1 MRFLYCQLGDTTIGQ
16 ELTVKVLDFEHTGS
30 TLGSGSLEF
39 RRVDLD
45 KVLRVEVF
53 SE

>member
-1 MRFLYCQLGDTTIGQ
+1 MMTQA
-16 ELTVKVLDFEHTGS
+16 LTVKVLDFEDTGT

-39 RRVDLD
+39 GRVDLD